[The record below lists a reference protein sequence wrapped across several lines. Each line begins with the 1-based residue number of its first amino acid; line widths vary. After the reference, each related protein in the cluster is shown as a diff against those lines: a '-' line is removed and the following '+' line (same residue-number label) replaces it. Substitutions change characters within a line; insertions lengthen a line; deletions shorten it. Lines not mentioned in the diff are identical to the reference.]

1 MKFSDGTKF
10 IEVYDEAGNIVV
22 SGSISAV
29 AKTLGVGR
37 HTIHLSINEGKL
49 IKKKYEACEVGVMRK
64 VYDAY
69 KNGKLVGCGTAQ
81 ELARVLGE
89 KEYYIKWLSYPTAEK
104 RICSRKKESGQL
116 AVFLHEEP
124 RIDYFCYLTH
134 ADG

>member
-10 IEVYDEAGNIVV
+10 VEVYDEAGNIVA

-69 KNGKLVGCGTAQ
+69 KNGKFVGCGTAQ
-81 ELARVLGE
+81 ELAQQLGE
-89 KEYYIKWLSYPTAEK
+89 KEHYIKWLSYPTAEK
-104 RICSRKKESGQL
+104 RICSRKKKSGQL
-116 AVFLHEEP
+116 ATFLHEEP
-124 RIDYFCYLTH
+124 RIDYYQVYH
-134 ADG
+134 YY